1 MLLVARGRE
10 ALFHNFPV
18 VGWGH
23 ADEAAA
29 GSQLT
34 ESMSH
39 HNKDVPRAVNLGWKG
54 QWVENHPE
62 DISEHI
68 SQDVFSFTEEE
79 SVTPNVHGG
88 VSQMGSQ
95 TE

>member
-1 MLLVARGRE
+1 M
-10 ALFHNFPV
+10 
-18 VGWGH
+18 VGWVH

-29 GSQLT
+29 GSQLA

-39 HNKDVPRAVNLGWKG
+39 HNKDFPWAVNLGCKG
-54 QWVENHPE
+54 QWVDNHPE

-68 SQDVFSFTEEE
+68 SQDAFSSTGEE

-88 VSQMGSQ
+88 IAQMGSQ